1 MAFQKLGKVR
11 ASGGR
16 VRRVDWDDKRGEVYV
31 EGKPGLFGGGGMR
44 RIGILAKT
52 SSDAMNYAQGWLNQ
66 DMSR

>member
-16 VRRVDWDDKRGEVYV
+16 VRRVDWDDKSGEIYV
-31 EGKPGLFGGGGMR
+31 EGRSSLFGGGGMR
-44 RIGILAKT
+44 RIGILAKN
-52 SSDAMNYAQGWLNQ
+52 SSDAINYAQGWLNQ

>member
-16 VRRVDWDDKRGEVYV
+16 VRRVDWDDKRGDVYV
-31 EGKPGLFGGGGMR
+31 EGKPSFFGGGGMQ

-52 SSDAMNYAQGWLNQ
+52 SSDAMNFAQGWLNQ
-66 DMSR
+66 DVRR